1 MSLRKAFQVYLG
13 WCPMR
18 DLMRPALTVQPRT
31 AAAPGGQDG
40 VTPEL
45 GWWNRYH
52 NQLLAAALIASV
64 AAAVAS
70 LPVKDAPWYSA
81 IFLGVGLGVG
91 LALGF
96 LLSHRKQYARIDAG
110 EFIRATMSRR
120 LRITRDLSLPVAIIL
135 FAGVMAYCVLEDR
148 LDQIF
153 ALMLALG
160 IAFWAQYGFT
170 LLWERRHRK
179 TLIAEKGSMYT
190 LDTAPGD
197 GRVC

>member
-1 MSLRKAFQVYLG
+1 MVEPVPQ
-13 WCPMR
+13 
-18 DLMRPALTVQPRT
+18 PALDCGSDCI
-31 AAAPGGQDG
+31 GGG
-40 VTPEL
+40 
-45 GWWNRYH
+45 
-52 NQLLAAALIASV
+52 SS
-64 AAAVAS
+64 S
-70 LPVKDAPWYSA
+70 LPLGQRRPIGIQPSS
-81 IFLGVGLGVG
+81 LGVGLGIG

-135 FAGVMAYCVLEDR
+135 FAGVMAYCILEGR

-170 LLWERRHRK
+170 LLWERRHQK
-179 TLIAEKGSMYT
+179 TLISEKGSMYT
-190 LDTAPGD
+190 LDMAAGD
-197 GRVC
+197 GCAC